1 MDVRETLRQAVE
13 MGASDIFI
21 IAGLPLTYKVDGR
34 QRRMEARLM
43 PADTAA
49 VISDIYTLCG
59 RSRSRIERE
68 DMDDDFSFSIPDLG
82 RFRANVLHQRGSL
95 AAVIRVIRFGLPEP
109 EKLNI
114 PPEVLASA
122 RLMKGLVLV
131 TGSAGSGKSTTLACL
146 INAINQTREG
156 HIITMEDPIE
166 YIHRHDRCIVTQREI
181 STDSPSYVS
190 ALRSALRE
198 SKDDLCQ
205 VLYQDSDGKEI
216 FSIEATQSSNSDG
229 ERQIQCQATSQ
240 LTGNTLVFLFPEDA
254 ILQSFNN
261 FYKLL
266 VLVMVLIFLG
276 GVPVIFLLS
285 SRLSRRIRRLAHK
298 TKVLAEG
305 DFSVLSQPVQG
316 NDEIAGLERRFNS
329 MVVRLKGMLEN
340 EVRFKGQ
347 IEEMKV
353 ELLQEQ
359 INPHLLYNTL
369 AMIRYQ
375 ARNAGLTD
383 LAELSDSLIVFYRRF
398 LNEGNFISTIGSE
411 LTMIGQYIQVVQK
424 VYAIN
429 LTVEYD
435 LPPGIEEYYAV
446 KLFFQPVVENAIIH
460 GIRPIGE
467 GELKISAS
475 LHEGKVI
482 FEIYDNGCGIEGE
495 ELETLRKCLKGESPR
510 EQMRSVGLYNVNQR
524 IRLIYGPQYGLEID
538 SVPGEG
544 TLVKVTIPL
553 MGEREKQAFMEEH
566 GLNL

>member
-198 SKDDLCQ
+198 SPDVILLGEMRDYETIEVAMTAAETGQLLFSTLHTTGAANTVDRIIDVFPAGQQAQ
-205 VLYQDSDGKEI
+205 VRMQLSMVLQAVISQQLVPTLDGKQTPAFEI
-216 FSIEATQSSNSDG
+216 MYTNPAIKNLIREAKTH
-229 ERQIQCQATSQ
+229 QIDSAIQAGAAQGMCTMDASLLRLVTEKRETA
-240 LTGNTLVFLFPEDA
+240 LTHCMHYEA
-254 ILQSFNN
+254 ME
-261 FYKLL
+261 K
-266 VLVMVLIFLG
+266 
-276 GVPVIFLLS
+276 
-285 SRLSRRIRRLAHK
+285 RLS
-298 TKVLAEG
+298 
-305 DFSVLSQPVQG
+305 
-316 NDEIAGLERRFNS
+316 
-329 MVVRLKGMLEN
+329 
-340 EVRFKGQ
+340 
-347 IEEMKV
+347 
-353 ELLQEQ
+353 
-359 INPHLLYNTL
+359 
-369 AMIRYQ
+369 AM
-375 ARNAGLTD
+375 
-383 LAELSDSLIVFYRRF
+383 S
-398 LNEGNFISTIGSE
+398 
-411 LTMIGQYIQVVQK
+411 
-424 VYAIN
+424 
-429 LTVEYD
+429 
-435 LPPGIEEYYAV
+435 
-446 KLFFQPVVENAIIH
+446 
-460 GIRPIGE
+460 
-467 GELKISAS
+467 
-475 LHEGKVI
+475 
-482 FEIYDNGCGIEGE
+482 
-495 ELETLRKCLKGESPR
+495 
-510 EQMRSVGLYNVNQR
+510 
-524 IRLIYGPQYGLEID
+524 
-538 SVPGEG
+538 
-544 TLVKVTIPL
+544 
-553 MGEREKQAFMEEH
+553 
-566 GLNL
+566 

>member
-95 AAVIRVIRFGLPEP
+95 AAGSRVIRFGLPEP

-198 SKDDLCQ
+198 SPDVILLGEMRDYETIEVAMTAAETGQLLFSTLHTTGAANTVDRIIDVFPAGQQAQ
-205 VLYQDSDGKEI
+205 VRMQLSMVLQAVISQQLVPTLDGKQTPAFEI
-216 FSIEATQSSNSDG
+216 MYTNPAIKNLIREAKTH
-229 ERQIQCQATSQ
+229 QIDSAIQAGAAQGMCTMDASLLRLVTEKRVSKETA
-240 LTGNTLVFLFPEDA
+240 LTHCMHYEA
-254 ILQSFNN
+254 ME
-261 FYKLL
+261 K
-266 VLVMVLIFLG
+266 
-276 GVPVIFLLS
+276 
-285 SRLSRRIRRLAHK
+285 RLS
-298 TKVLAEG
+298 
-305 DFSVLSQPVQG
+305 
-316 NDEIAGLERRFNS
+316 
-329 MVVRLKGMLEN
+329 
-340 EVRFKGQ
+340 
-347 IEEMKV
+347 
-353 ELLQEQ
+353 
-359 INPHLLYNTL
+359 
-369 AMIRYQ
+369 AM
-375 ARNAGLTD
+375 
-383 LAELSDSLIVFYRRF
+383 S
-398 LNEGNFISTIGSE
+398 
-411 LTMIGQYIQVVQK
+411 
-424 VYAIN
+424 
-429 LTVEYD
+429 
-435 LPPGIEEYYAV
+435 
-446 KLFFQPVVENAIIH
+446 
-460 GIRPIGE
+460 
-467 GELKISAS
+467 
-475 LHEGKVI
+475 
-482 FEIYDNGCGIEGE
+482 
-495 ELETLRKCLKGESPR
+495 
-510 EQMRSVGLYNVNQR
+510 
-524 IRLIYGPQYGLEID
+524 
-538 SVPGEG
+538 
-544 TLVKVTIPL
+544 
-553 MGEREKQAFMEEH
+553 
-566 GLNL
+566 

>member
-82 RFRANVLHQRGSL
+82 RFWANVLHQRGSL

-198 SKDDLCQ
+198 SPDVILLGEMRDYETIEVAMTAAETGQLLFSTLHTTGAANTVDRIIDVFPAGQQAQ
-205 VLYQDSDGKEI
+205 VRMQLSMVLQAVISQQLVPTLDGKQTPAFEI
-216 FSIEATQSSNSDG
+216 MYTNPAIKNLIREAKTH
-229 ERQIQCQATSQ
+229 QIDSAIQAGAAQGMCTMDASLLRLVTEKRVSKETA
-240 LTGNTLVFLFPEDA
+240 LTHCMHYETME
-254 ILQSFNN
+254 
-261 FYKLL
+261 K
-266 VLVMVLIFLG
+266 
-276 GVPVIFLLS
+276 
-285 SRLSRRIRRLAHK
+285 RLS
-298 TKVLAEG
+298 
-305 DFSVLSQPVQG
+305 
-316 NDEIAGLERRFNS
+316 
-329 MVVRLKGMLEN
+329 
-340 EVRFKGQ
+340 
-347 IEEMKV
+347 
-353 ELLQEQ
+353 
-359 INPHLLYNTL
+359 
-369 AMIRYQ
+369 AM
-375 ARNAGLTD
+375 
-383 LAELSDSLIVFYRRF
+383 S
-398 LNEGNFISTIGSE
+398 
-411 LTMIGQYIQVVQK
+411 
-424 VYAIN
+424 
-429 LTVEYD
+429 
-435 LPPGIEEYYAV
+435 
-446 KLFFQPVVENAIIH
+446 
-460 GIRPIGE
+460 
-467 GELKISAS
+467 
-475 LHEGKVI
+475 
-482 FEIYDNGCGIEGE
+482 
-495 ELETLRKCLKGESPR
+495 
-510 EQMRSVGLYNVNQR
+510 
-524 IRLIYGPQYGLEID
+524 
-538 SVPGEG
+538 
-544 TLVKVTIPL
+544 
-553 MGEREKQAFMEEH
+553 
-566 GLNL
+566 

>member
-198 SKDDLCQ
+198 SPDVILLGEMRDYETIEVAMTAAETGQLLFSTLHTTGAANTVDRIIDVFPAGQQAQ
-205 VLYQDSDGKEI
+205 VRMQLSMVLQAVISQQLVPTLDGKQTPAFEI
-216 FSIEATQSSNSDG
+216 MYTNPAIKNLIREAKTH
-229 ERQIQCQATSQ
+229 QIDSAIQA
-240 LTGNTLVFLFPEDA
+240 GA
-254 ILQSFNN
+254 
-261 FYKLL
+261 
-266 VLVMVLIFLG
+266 
-276 GVPVIFLLS
+276 
-285 SRLSRRIRRLAHK
+285 A
-298 TKVLAEG
+298 
-305 DFSVLSQPVQG
+305 QG
-316 NDEIAGLERRFNS
+316 
-329 MVVRLKGMLEN
+329 MC
-340 EVRFKGQ
+340 
-347 IEEMKV
+347 
-353 ELLQEQ
+353 
-359 INPHLLYNTL
+359 
-369 AMIRYQ
+369 
-375 ARNAGLTD
+375 
-383 LAELSDSLIVFYRRF
+383 
-398 LNEGNFISTIGSE
+398 
-411 LTMIGQYIQVVQK
+411 TM
-424 VYAIN
+424 
-429 LTVEYD
+429 D
-435 LPPGIEEYYAV
+435 
-446 KLFFQPVVENAIIH
+446 
-460 GIRPIGE
+460 
-467 GELKISAS
+467 AS
-475 LHEGKVI
+475 LLRLVTEKRVSK
-482 FEIYDNGCGIEGE
+482 
-495 ELETLRKCLKGESPR
+495 ETALTK
-510 EQMRSVGLYNVNQR
+510 
-524 IRLIYGPQYGLEID
+524 
-538 SVPGEG
+538 
-544 TLVKVTIPL
+544 
-553 MGEREKQAFMEEH
+553 
-566 GLNL
+566 

>member
-198 SKDDLCQ
+198 SPDVILLGEMRDYETIEVAMTAAETGQLLFSTLHTTGAANTVDRIIDVFPAGQQAQ
-205 VLYQDSDGKEI
+205 VRMQLSMVLQAVISQQLVPTLDGKQTPAFEI
-216 FSIEATQSSNSDG
+216 MYTNPGIKNLIREAKTH
-229 ERQIQCQATSQ
+229 QIDSAIQAGAAQGMCTMDASLLRLVTEKRVSKETA
-240 LTGNTLVFLFPEDA
+240 LTHCMHYEA
-254 ILQSFNN
+254 ME
-261 FYKLL
+261 K
-266 VLVMVLIFLG
+266 
-276 GVPVIFLLS
+276 
-285 SRLSRRIRRLAHK
+285 RLS
-298 TKVLAEG
+298 
-305 DFSVLSQPVQG
+305 
-316 NDEIAGLERRFNS
+316 
-329 MVVRLKGMLEN
+329 
-340 EVRFKGQ
+340 
-347 IEEMKV
+347 
-353 ELLQEQ
+353 
-359 INPHLLYNTL
+359 
-369 AMIRYQ
+369 AM
-375 ARNAGLTD
+375 
-383 LAELSDSLIVFYRRF
+383 S
-398 LNEGNFISTIGSE
+398 
-411 LTMIGQYIQVVQK
+411 
-424 VYAIN
+424 
-429 LTVEYD
+429 
-435 LPPGIEEYYAV
+435 
-446 KLFFQPVVENAIIH
+446 
-460 GIRPIGE
+460 
-467 GELKISAS
+467 
-475 LHEGKVI
+475 
-482 FEIYDNGCGIEGE
+482 
-495 ELETLRKCLKGESPR
+495 
-510 EQMRSVGLYNVNQR
+510 
-524 IRLIYGPQYGLEID
+524 
-538 SVPGEG
+538 
-544 TLVKVTIPL
+544 
-553 MGEREKQAFMEEH
+553 
-566 GLNL
+566 

>member
-198 SKDDLCQ
+198 SPDVILLGEMRDYETIEVAMTAAETGQLLFSTLHTTGAANTVDRIIDVFPAGQQAQ
-205 VLYQDSDGKEI
+205 VRMQLSMVLQAVISQQLVPTLDGKQTP
-216 FSIEATQSSNSDG
+216 A
-229 ERQIQCQATSQ
+229 
-240 LTGNTLVFLFPEDA
+240 
-254 ILQSFNN
+254 
-261 FYKLL
+261 
-266 VLVMVLIFLG
+266 
-276 GVPVIFLLS
+276 
-285 SRLSRRIRRLAHK
+285 
-298 TKVLAEG
+298 
-305 DFSVLSQPVQG
+305 
-316 NDEIAGLERRFNS
+316 
-329 MVVRLKGMLEN
+329 
-340 EVRFKGQ
+340 
-347 IEEMKV
+347 
-353 ELLQEQ
+353 
-359 INPHLLYNTL
+359 
-369 AMIRYQ
+369 
-375 ARNAGLTD
+375 
-383 LAELSDSLIVFYRRF
+383 
-398 LNEGNFISTIGSE
+398 
-411 LTMIGQYIQVVQK
+411 
-424 VYAIN
+424 
-429 LTVEYD
+429 
-435 LPPGIEEYYAV
+435 
-446 KLFFQPVVENAIIH
+446 
-460 GIRPIGE
+460 
-467 GELKISAS
+467 
-475 LHEGKVI
+475 
-482 FEIYDNGCGIEGE
+482 FEIMYTNPAIK
-495 ELETLRKCLKGESPR
+495 T
-510 EQMRSVGLYNVNQR
+510 
-524 IRLIYGPQYGLEID
+524 
-538 SVPGEG
+538 
-544 TLVKVTIPL
+544 
-553 MGEREKQAFMEEH
+553 
-566 GLNL
+566 

>member
-198 SKDDLCQ
+198 SPDVILLGEMRDYETIEVAMTAAETGQLLFSTLHTTGAANTVDRIPAGQQAQ
-205 VLYQDSDGKEI
+205 VRMQLSMVLQAVISQQLVPTLDGKQTPAFEI
-216 FSIEATQSSNSDG
+216 MYTNPAIKNLIREAKTH
-229 ERQIQCQATSQ
+229 QIDSAIQAGAAQGMCTMDASLLRLVTEKRVSKETA
-240 LTGNTLVFLFPEDA
+240 LTHCMHYEA
-254 ILQSFNN
+254 ME
-261 FYKLL
+261 K
-266 VLVMVLIFLG
+266 
-276 GVPVIFLLS
+276 
-285 SRLSRRIRRLAHK
+285 RLS
-298 TKVLAEG
+298 
-305 DFSVLSQPVQG
+305 
-316 NDEIAGLERRFNS
+316 
-329 MVVRLKGMLEN
+329 
-340 EVRFKGQ
+340 
-347 IEEMKV
+347 
-353 ELLQEQ
+353 
-359 INPHLLYNTL
+359 
-369 AMIRYQ
+369 AM
-375 ARNAGLTD
+375 
-383 LAELSDSLIVFYRRF
+383 S
-398 LNEGNFISTIGSE
+398 
-411 LTMIGQYIQVVQK
+411 
-424 VYAIN
+424 
-429 LTVEYD
+429 
-435 LPPGIEEYYAV
+435 
-446 KLFFQPVVENAIIH
+446 
-460 GIRPIGE
+460 
-467 GELKISAS
+467 
-475 LHEGKVI
+475 
-482 FEIYDNGCGIEGE
+482 
-495 ELETLRKCLKGESPR
+495 
-510 EQMRSVGLYNVNQR
+510 
-524 IRLIYGPQYGLEID
+524 
-538 SVPGEG
+538 
-544 TLVKVTIPL
+544 
-553 MGEREKQAFMEEH
+553 
-566 GLNL
+566 

>member
-198 SKDDLCQ
+198 SPDVILLGEMRDYETIEVAMTAAETGQLLFSTLHTTGAASTVDRIVDVFPASQQNQ
-205 VLYQDSDGKEI
+205 V
-216 FSIEATQSSNSDG
+216 
-229 ERQIQCQATSQ
+229 RIQLS
-240 LTGNTLVFLFPEDA
+240 
-254 ILQSFNN
+254 
-261 FYKLL
+261 
-266 VLVMVLIFLG
+266 MVLQAVISQQLVPTVDG
-276 GVPVIFLLS
+276 GQTVAFEVMYSNTAIRTLIREAKSHQIDAAIQSGAAEGMCTMDASLL
-285 SRLSRRIRRLAHK
+285 RLVQQQRITKETALTYSIHYEAMEKRLAA
-298 TKVLAEG
+298 LAA
-305 DFSVLSQPVQG
+305 L
-316 NDEIAGLERRFNS
+316 
-329 MVVRLKGMLEN
+329 
-340 EVRFKGQ
+340 
-347 IEEMKV
+347 
-353 ELLQEQ
+353 
-359 INPHLLYNTL
+359 
-369 AMIRYQ
+369 
-375 ARNAGLTD
+375 
-383 LAELSDSLIVFYRRF
+383 
-398 LNEGNFISTIGSE
+398 
-411 LTMIGQYIQVVQK
+411 
-424 VYAIN
+424 
-429 LTVEYD
+429 
-435 LPPGIEEYYAV
+435 
-446 KLFFQPVVENAIIH
+446 
-460 GIRPIGE
+460 
-467 GELKISAS
+467 
-475 LHEGKVI
+475 
-482 FEIYDNGCGIEGE
+482 
-495 ELETLRKCLKGESPR
+495 
-510 EQMRSVGLYNVNQR
+510 
-524 IRLIYGPQYGLEID
+524 
-538 SVPGEG
+538 
-544 TLVKVTIPL
+544 
-553 MGEREKQAFMEEH
+553 
-566 GLNL
+566 